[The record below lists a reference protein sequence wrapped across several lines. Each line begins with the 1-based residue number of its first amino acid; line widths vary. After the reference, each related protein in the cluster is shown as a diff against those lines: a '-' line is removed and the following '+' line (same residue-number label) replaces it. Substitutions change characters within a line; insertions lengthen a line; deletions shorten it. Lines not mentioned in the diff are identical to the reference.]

1 MLPEL
6 ESIHPS
12 LLAKCVDRAD
22 IGAHAAAIR
31 ASGKR
36 IVTLNGSFDLLHAGH
51 LALIGE
57 AADQGDH
64 LIVALNTDASI
75 KAYKSPSRPIVPLH
89 YRMAMMAALLFVDSV
104 TSFDELDPI
113 ALIREIRPDV
123 HCNGSEYGY
132 ESIEADAVREVGGR
146 LHIVQLV
153 PGLSTSRL
161 IKRIREGENG

>member
-12 LLAKCVDRAD
+12 LFAKCIDRAD
-22 IGAHAAAIR
+22 IARHVADIR

-36 IVTLNGSFDLLHAGH
+36 IVTINGSFDLLHAGH

-75 KAYKSPSRPIVPLH
+75 KAYKSPSRPIAPLR
-89 YRMAMMAALLFVDSV
+89 YRMAMVAALLFVDTV
-104 TSFDELDPI
+104 TWFDELDPI
-113 ALIREIRPDV
+113 ALIREIGPDV
-123 HCNGSEYGY
+123 HCNGSEYG
-132 ESIEADAVREVGGR
+132 EGCIEAEAVREVGGR
-146 LHIVQLV
+146 LHIVQLI
-153 PGLSTSRL
+153 PGLSTSQL
-161 IKRIREGENG
+161 IKQIQEIDCG